1 MNAEEIYRFFS
12 LLNAKIHR
20 VGLWVIV
27 LLLIG
32 ACIGAWGMMQ
42 YQKSNINDWIRLQ
55 GFIHSETGDVYMVK
69 WDPVRNA
76 GKTQPQPVQQ

>member
-1 MNAEEIYRFFS
+1 MKSEEIYKFLA
-12 LLNAKIHR
+12 LLNSKIHR
-20 VGLWVIV
+20 IGLWVIV

-32 ACIGAWGMMQ
+32 ACIGAYAMHH
-42 YQKSNINDWIRLQ
+42 YQKKNINDWIALR
-55 GFIHSETGDVYMVK
+55 GFIHESGDVYEVK